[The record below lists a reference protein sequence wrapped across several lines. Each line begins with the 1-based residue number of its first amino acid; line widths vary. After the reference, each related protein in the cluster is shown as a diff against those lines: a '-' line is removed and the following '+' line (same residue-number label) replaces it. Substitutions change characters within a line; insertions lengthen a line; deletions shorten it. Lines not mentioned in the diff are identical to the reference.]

1 MNMCNSWFERWW
13 LGAATTSERTSRR
26 ASTTSGSLASASPIS
41 GIPCSKETTPATFL
55 SSSCL
60 GQPAGSETTLSGA
73 FTYAC
78 LVLVLVLVLML
89 ALCWFP
95 WRQSKG
101 LKRPTNEEKL
111 WHPISRP
118 DNTCDPPQGAFLED
132 VGGQNEPR
140 YHAPGLYS
148 SGANGTECGVRS
160 TSVIKKARLSVV
172 LSGGRTHL
180 PVGKLAKMWFVF

>member
-1 MNMCNSWFERWW
+1 VRTSGRVFFACANCAWVLYVVYGTAATNNHNFCFVPSRPVPFRSAMNMCNSWFERWW

-95 WRQSKG
+95 W
-101 LKRPTNEEKL
+101 
-111 WHPISRP
+111 
-118 DNTCDPPQGAFLED
+118 
-132 VGGQNEPR
+132 
-140 YHAPGLYS
+140 
-148 SGANGTECGVRS
+148 
-160 TSVIKKARLSVV
+160 
-172 LSGGRTHL
+172 
-180 PVGKLAKMWFVF
+180 